1 VYLLHLLYRKR
12 AILSNGVKEQLF
24 GQSLTPNPLGEPGC
38 PERVEGSNQ
47 KPSPIPGAR
56 STGESTAGC
65 SDRNTDAGFA
75 VPLPPDYILRDGLS
89 PTQDEPARRLRLR
102 AAALRKERHYTFL

>member
-1 VYLLHLLYRKR
+1 VYLLHLVYGKR

-38 PERVEGSNQ
+38 PEPVEGSNQ

-56 STGESTAGC
+56 STGESSAGC
-65 SDRNTDAGFA
+65 SERNTDAGFA
-75 VPLPPDYILRDGLS
+75 VPLPPDYILRYGLS
-89 PTQDEPARRLRLR
+89 PTQDGPGEMPRLP
-102 AAALRKERHYTFL
+102 AAAQSKEPHYTFP